1 MTSENYLTKGI
12 KLVVNLVTSAA
23 QKDIQCT
30 SYNQWF
36 QFHLHV
42 WALHSLRAAV

>member
-12 KLVVNLVTSAA
+12 SLAVNLVTRAA
-23 QKDIQCT
+23 QKDIGHT

-36 QFHLHV
+36 HFRLHV